1 MAENPSTRAVLDWYL
16 EAGVDECVGE
26 IPVDQFAQSAAERPQ
41 NDESAAAR
49 PQHDQSAADRPL
61 NDTTAALAPAGVP
74 ANSGL
79 AEEPAAFAPSPLMS
93 HLTPPLESTGA
104 RPAMP
109 APAAPPRPANGA
121 VQTAYALAAA
131 AQDVEALRHALAG
144 FDDCPLKKT
153 ATNLVFFDGNPSA
166 RLVFIGE
173 APGAE
178 EDRQGLP
185 FVGPSGRLLDRMLAS
200 IGLDRSQVLIANTVF
215 WRPPGN
221 RNPTTTE
228 MAMCL
233 PFVERLIEL
242 VDPVFLVTLGGAAAK
257 SLLARPESV
266 GRLRGQWL
274 SYATP
279 GLSRPVQARV
289 MYHPAYLLRTPA
301 QKRQAWGDMMEI
313 KRKLDAT

>member
-1 MAENPSTRAVLDWYL
+1 MVDHRPSRALLDWYL
-16 EAGVDECVGE
+16 EAGVDECIGE
-26 IPVDQFAQSAAERPQ
+26 SPVDQFALAEQAWATNATSP
-41 NDESAAAR
+41 
-49 PQHDQSAADRPL
+49 
-61 NDTTAALAPAGVP
+61 PA
-74 ANSGL
+74 GL
-79 AEEPAAFAPSPLMS
+79 AE
-93 HLTPPLESTGA
+93 
-104 RPAMP
+104 
-109 APAAPPRPANGA
+109 APAAAPTPPNDFAAGTGQPYSPPAKPAASANGA
-121 VQTAYALAAA
+121 VQTAYALASAA
-131 AQDVEALRHALAG
+131 TDVAGLCDALAG
-144 FDDCPLKKT
+144 FDDCGLKKT

-200 IGLDRSQVLIANTVF
+200 IGLDRTQILIANTVF

-242 VDPVFLVTLGGAAAK
+242 VDPEFLVTLGGAAAK

-274 SYATP
+274 SYSTP
-279 GLSRPVQARV
+279 GLPRPVQATV

-301 QKRQAWGDMMEI
+301 QKKQAWGDLLEI
-313 KRKLDAT
+313 KRKLEDA

>member
-1 MAENPSTRAVLDWYL
+1 MVDHRPSRALLDWYL
-16 EAGVDECVGE
+16 EAGVDECIGE
-26 IPVDQFAQSAAERPQ
+26 TPVDQFAVSAQAR
-41 NDESAAAR
+41 SAR
-49 PQHDQSAADRPL
+49 EQPIRQ
-61 NDTTAALAPAGVP
+61 
-74 ANSGL
+74 GL
-79 AEEPAAFAPSPLMS
+79 EE
-93 HLTPPLESTGA
+93 
-104 RPAMP
+104 
-109 APAAPPRPANGA
+109 APAAAAPAPPIAVSMAPRPSPSMPAQPAAPANGA
-121 VQTAYALAAA
+121 VQTAYSLAAA
-131 AQDVEALRHALAG
+131 AMDVAALCDALAG
-144 FDDCPLKKT
+144 FDECGLKKT

-200 IGLDRSQVLIANTVF
+200 ISLDRSQILIANTVF

-242 VDPVFLVTLGGAAAK
+242 VDPEFLVTLGGAAAK
-257 SLLARPESV
+257 SLLARTESV

-274 SYATP
+274 SYSTP
-279 GLSRPVQARV
+279 GLPRPVQATV

-301 QKRQAWGDMMEI
+301 QKRQAWGDLLEI
-313 KRKLDAT
+313 KRKLDGA

>member
-1 MAENPSTRAVLDWYL
+1 MADHRPSRALLDWYL
-16 EAGVDECVGE
+16 EAGVDECIGE
-26 IPVDQFAQSAAERPQ
+26 SPVDQFALAEQARTTNATPPPAGLA
-41 NDESAAAR
+41 EAPAAAAPT
-49 PQHDQSAADRPL
+49 PQSDFAAGTGQPF
-61 NDTTAALAPAGVP
+61 LAPAKP
-74 ANSGL
+74 AVS
-79 AEEPAAFAPSPLMS
+79 APPAKPAAS
-93 HLTPPLESTGA
+93 E
-104 RPAMP
+104 
-109 APAAPPRPANGA
+109 NGA
-121 VQTAYALAAA
+121 VQTAYALASAA
-131 AQDVEALRHALAG
+131 TDVAGLCDALAG
-144 FDDCPLKKT
+144 FDDCGLKKT

-200 IGLDRSQVLIANTVF
+200 IGLDRTQILIANTVF

-242 VDPVFLVTLGGAAAK
+242 VDPEFLVTLGGAAAK
-257 SLLARPESV
+257 SLLARTESV

-274 SYATP
+274 SYSTP
-279 GLSRPVQARV
+279 GLPRPVQATV

-301 QKRQAWGDMMEI
+301 QKRQTWGDLLEI
-313 KRKLDAT
+313 KRKLEDA